1 MATTKEDLRRNI
13 EAFKALEPELLASN
27 PGDYAMLYDEELVA
41 VYPDKETARVE
52 AARRYPEGGYA
63 ISPAIGSPPATL
75 RAVGPTPDATISSEP
90 ARRVTHARRV
100 TQ

>member
-13 EAFKALEPELLASN
+13 EAFKKLEPELQDSN
-27 PGDYAMLYDEELVA
+27 PGEYALLYDEELVG
-41 VYPDKETARVE
+41 VYADKETARVE

-75 RAVGPTPDATISSEP
+75 GAVGFLLRPVEA
-90 ARRVTHARRV
+90 V
-100 TQ
+100 